1 VAKVEKRTTIV
12 DVARDA
18 GVSYKTVS
26 RVLNGEPHVKPD
38 LQRRVH
44 EAAKRLNY
52 HPNLLAQG
60 LVSRRS
66 YLIGLVYEN
75 PSASYVVELQK
86 GVLDRLSS
94 ERYRIVVI
102 PV

>member
-1 VAKVEKRTTIV
+1 MARVEKRTTIV

-26 RVLNGEPHVKPD
+26 RVLNGEPHVTPD
-38 LQRRVH
+38 LQKRVH

-86 GVLDRLSS
+86 GVLDRLS
-94 ERYRIVVI
+94 
-102 PV
+102 